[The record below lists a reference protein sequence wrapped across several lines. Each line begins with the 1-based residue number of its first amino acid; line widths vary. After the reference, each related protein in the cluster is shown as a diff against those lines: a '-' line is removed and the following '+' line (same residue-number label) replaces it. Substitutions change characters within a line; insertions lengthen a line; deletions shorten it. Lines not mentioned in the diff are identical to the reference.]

1 MQRIAT
7 LALALCALTLT
18 LPLSLQAQAPT
29 STSAPSA
36 TPKGPLPAAAKTP
49 PPNTARPVMLDS
61 EGKPIAADPIL
72 LAPTDS
78 LNQTEIKRLQS
89 LLGDFAQLGRYRAA
103 NAALPPADAA
113 RVVFYGD
120 SITDAWGNGAN
131 AKTFFPGKPYLDRGI
146 SGQTTPQMLIRF
158 QQDVVA
164 LKPAAVVILA
174 GTNDLAGN
182 TGIET
187 PTMIE
192 DNFRSMGNIAEA
204 NGIKL
209 ILSSILPVDD
219 YAWRRGLQPA
229 EKVRA
234 LNAWMKEFCDAH
246 HYIYLDYY
254 TALATPAG
262 AMKSGTSKD
271 GVHPT
276 AEGYAIM
283 APLAQAAIDGA
294 LAH

>member
-7 LALALCALTLT
+7 IALAFSA
-18 LPLSLQAQAPT
+18 LSLPFCLQGQAPS

-36 TPKGPLPAAAKTP
+36 VPAGPVPPSARTP
-49 PPNTARPVMLDS
+49 PPNTARPTMMDS

-72 LAPTDS
+72 LAPTES

-89 LLGDFAQLGRYRAA
+89 LLGDYGQFGRYRAA
-103 NAALPPADAA
+103 NAKLPAA
-113 RVVFYGD
+113 EPGRVVFYGD
-120 SITDAWGNGAN
+120 SITDAWGNGKN
-131 AKTFFPGKPYLDRGI
+131 ATTFFPGKPYLDRGI

-174 GTNDLAGN
+174 GTNDIAGN

-187 PTMIE
+187 QEMIQ
-192 DNFRSMGNIAEA
+192 DNFRSMANIADA

-209 ILSSILPVDD
+209 ILSSTLPVDD

-229 EKVRA
+229 DKVRA
-234 LNAWMKEFCDAH
+234 LNAWMKDFCAAH
-246 HYIYLDYY
+246 HYVYLDYY
-254 TALATPAG
+254 SALATPEG
-262 AMKSGTSKD
+262 AMKPGTSKD

>member
-1 MQRIAT
+1 MQRVAT
-7 LALALCALTLT
+7 LALALCALTL
-18 LPLSLQAQAPT
+18 PISLQAQAPA
-29 STSAPSA
+29 SSSAPSA
-36 TPKGPLPAAAKTP
+36 TPVGTLPAAAKTP
-49 PPNTARPVMLDS
+49 PPNTARPEMRDA

-72 LAPTDS
+72 LAPTES
-78 LNQTEIKRLQS
+78 LNQTEIKRLQTM
-89 LLGDFAQLGRYRAA
+89 LGDFAQFGRYRTA
-103 NAALPPADAA
+103 NASLPPAEPG

-120 SITDAWGNGAN
+120 SITDAWGNGKN
-131 AKTFFPGKPYLDRGI
+131 ATTFFPGKPYIDRGI
-146 SGQTTPQMLIRF
+146 SGQTTPQMLLRF

-174 GTNDLAGN
+174 GTNDIAGN

-187 PTMIE
+187 PEMIQ
-192 DNFRSMGNIAEA
+192 NNIKSMANIADA

-209 ILSSILPVDD
+209 ILSSTLPVDD

-229 EKVRA
+229 DKVRA
-234 LNAWMKEFCDAH
+234 LNAWMKDFCTAH

-254 TALATPAG
+254 TPLATPGG
-262 AMKSGTSKD
+262 AMKPGTSKD

-283 APLAQAAIDGA
+283 APLAQAAIDQA
-294 LAH
+294 LAAH